1 MRNFKTIPS
10 LMIFSRACLGFAAIS
25 KALWKVRNIPTEIDR
40 ITAIRSSSTLP
51 FSNNIPTT
59 TPVSFM
65 RMGRNSAALVYNTTS
80 YKKNIRKWD
89 NTSNMVDSS
98 WKLNRRKHYELVNH
112 GEQTE
117 GALNEY
123 QTIIH
128 SEMCQLSRQLTV
140 STSVLS
146 GYYISYHYIELS
158 WKRLKV

>member
-65 RMGRNSAALVYNTTS
+65 RIGSSNEALVYSTTL
-80 YKKNIRKWD
+80 YKK
-89 NTSNMVDSS
+89 
-98 WKLNRRKHYELVNH
+98 
-112 GEQTE
+112 
-117 GALNEY
+117 
-123 QTIIH
+123 
-128 SEMCQLSRQLTV
+128 
-140 STSVLS
+140 
-146 GYYISYHYIELS
+146 YI
-158 WKRLKV
+158 KN